1 MNFIITLSGQLG
13 SGKSTVGKLL
23 AKKLGY
29 TFYSTGNA
37 QRKIA
42 AERGLTTLELN
53 KLSMTDS
60 SIDAQIDS
68 IFKELACQDD
78 NFVVDSRLGFF
89 FIPSSLKVKL
99 NVETKVAAERIFNDP
114 NRSEEKK
121 YSSVQDAESALL
133 NRRALEVER
142 FKKLYHVDIDNEAN
156 FDLIIDTSYKTP
168 EEIANLIIEKFQKFQ
183 KRRLKES

>member
-78 NFVVDSRLGFF
+78 NFIVDSRLGFF

-99 NVETKVAAERIFNDP
+99 NVENLF
-114 NRSEEKK
+114 
-121 YSSVQDAESALL
+121 L
-133 NRRALEVER
+133 
-142 FKKLYHVDIDNEAN
+142 ID
-156 FDLIIDTSYKTP
+156 
-168 EEIANLIIEKFQKFQ
+168 
-183 KRRLKES
+183 